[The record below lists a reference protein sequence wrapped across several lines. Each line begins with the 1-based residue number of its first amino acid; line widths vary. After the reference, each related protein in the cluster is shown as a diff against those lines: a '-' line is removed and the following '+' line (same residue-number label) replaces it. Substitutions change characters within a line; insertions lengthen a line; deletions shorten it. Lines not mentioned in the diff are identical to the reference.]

1 MDSTFAAN
9 QPKLPFK
16 QRVSFEE
23 RKAFAIQLRQK
34 KPHYVPLVVE
44 NDGTSNAIELKKDR
58 FFIPEDS
65 KVSDFIKVIV
75 DKYIE
80 ADGEMPISTV
90 SVKIQTP
97 SKAIQPSNGR
107 TRAPLTRRGD
117 DRLALRDVPGG
128 GRLPVLH
135 CLSRVCLWMLIGCFL
150 LRRDPIIIAA
160 GARPADMRRPVGWC
174 LPLRIS
180 ITPSFV

>member
-1 MDSTFAAN
+1 MDPTVAEN

-44 NDGTSNAIELKKDR
+44 NDGTSNAIDLKKDR

-65 KVSDFIKVIV
+65 KVSDFVKVLV

-80 ADGEMPISTV
+80 CDGETPISTV

-97 SKAIQPSNGR
+97 SKAVQPSNED
-107 TRAPLTRRGD
+107 T
-117 DRLALRDVPGG
+117 
-128 GRLPVLH
+128 
-135 CLSRVCLWMLIGCFL
+135 IGSLYAMYQEEDGYLYFIVY
-150 LRRDPIIIAA
+150 RESVF
-160 GARPADMRRPVGWC
+160 GN
-174 LPLRIS
+174 
-180 ITPSFV
+180 

>member
-1 MDSTFAAN
+1 MDP

-34 KPHYVPLVVE
+34 KPNYVPLVVE
-44 NDGTSNAIELKKDR
+44 SDGTSNAIELKKDR

-65 KVSDFIKVIV
+65 KVSDFVKVLV

-80 ADGEMPISTV
+80 ADGDTPISIV

-97 SKAIQPSNGR
+97 SKAVQPSNED
-107 TRAPLTRRGD
+107 T
-117 DRLALRDVPGG
+117 
-128 GRLPVLH
+128 
-135 CLSRVCLWMLIGCFL
+135 IGSLYAMYQEEDGYLYFIVY
-150 LRRDPIIIAA
+150 RESVF
-160 GARPADMRRPVGWC
+160 GN
-174 LPLRIS
+174 
-180 ITPSFV
+180 

>member
-1 MDSTFAAN
+1 MES

-34 KPHYVPLVVE
+34 KPNYVPLVVE
-44 NDGTSNAIELKKDR
+44 SDGTSNAIDLKKDR

-65 KVSDFIKVIV
+65 KVSDFVKVLV

-80 ADGEMPISTV
+80 ADGDTPISTV

-97 SKAIQPSNGR
+97 SKAIQPSNEDTIG
-107 TRAPLTRRGD
+107 
-117 DRLALRDVPGG
+117 ALYAMYQEEDGYLYFIVYRESVFG
-128 GRLPVLH
+128 
-135 CLSRVCLWMLIGCFL
+135 F
-150 LRRDPIIIAA
+150 
-160 GARPADMRRPVGWC
+160 
-174 LPLRIS
+174 
-180 ITPSFV
+180 

>member
-1 MDSTFAAN
+1 MDS

-34 KPHYVPLVVE
+34 KPNYVPLVVE
-44 NDGTSNAIELKKDR
+44 SDGTSNAIDLKKDR

-65 KVSDFIKVIV
+65 KVSDFVKVLV

-80 ADGEMPISTV
+80 ADGDTPISTV

-97 SKAIQPSNGR
+97 SKAIQPSNEDTIG
-107 TRAPLTRRGD
+107 
-117 DRLALRDVPGG
+117 ALYAMYQEEDGYLYFIVYRESVFG
-128 GRLPVLH
+128 
-135 CLSRVCLWMLIGCFL
+135 F
-150 LRRDPIIIAA
+150 
-160 GARPADMRRPVGWC
+160 
-174 LPLRIS
+174 
-180 ITPSFV
+180 

>member
-1 MDSTFAAN
+1 MDPTFPIN

-34 KPHYVPLVVE
+34 KPNYVPLVVE
-44 NDGTSNAIELKKDR
+44 SDGTSNAIELKKDR

-65 KVSDFIKVIV
+65 KVSDFVKVLV

-80 ADGEMPISTV
+80 TDGETPISTV

-97 SKAIQPSNGR
+97 SKAIQPSNED
-107 TRAPLTRRGD
+107 T
-117 DRLALRDVPGG
+117 
-128 GRLPVLH
+128 
-135 CLSRVCLWMLIGCFL
+135 IGSLYAMYQEEDGYLYFIVY
-150 LRRDPIIIAA
+150 RESVF
-160 GARPADMRRPVGWC
+160 GN
-174 LPLRIS
+174 
-180 ITPSFV
+180 